1 MIKPQ
6 GHRAPFSMEAQMP
19 NNLADLPFFIKVF
32 AVIIGAVF
40 AMTLTGDI
48 DKEGKL
54 KLSFGVFVKI
64 AFSAVFGFLSG
75 GWLIEYM
82 GWQSWGYTSHGFI
95 MMLCSVFGMTLV
107 GIVYQ
112 AALLSLNGKNL
123 GEIISEI
130 KITFKSI
137 FK

>member
-1 MIKPQ
+1 MQ
-6 GHRAPFSMEAQMP
+6 
-19 NNLADLPFFIKVF
+19 NNLTDLPFFAKVF

-48 DKEGKL
+48 DRDGKL

-64 AFSAVFGFLSG
+64 AFSAFFGFLSG

-82 GWQSWGYTSHGFI
+82 GWQSWGYASHGFA

-112 AALLSLNGKNL
+112 AVLLSLTGKSL
-123 GEIISEI
+123 SEI
-130 KITFKSI
+130 AAEVKETFKSI

>member
-1 MIKPQ
+1 
-6 GHRAPFSMEAQMP
+6 MP
-19 NNLADLPFFIKVF
+19 NNLTDLPFFIKVF

-48 DKEGKL
+48 DRDGKL

-64 AFSAVFGFLSG
+64 SFSAVFGFLSG

-82 GWQSWGYTSHGFI
+82 GWGHWSYVSHGFV

-112 AALLSLNGKNL
+112 AALLSLKGKTL
-123 GEIISEI
+123 SEI
-130 KITFKSI
+130 VAEVKETFKSI

>member
-1 MIKPQ
+1 
-6 GHRAPFSMEAQMP
+6 MP
-19 NNLADLPFFIKVF
+19 NNLADLPFFVKVF

-48 DKEGKL
+48 DGDGKL
-54 KLSFGVFVKI
+54 KLSFGVLIKI
-64 AFSAVFGFLSG
+64 AFSATFGFMAG

-82 GWQSWGYTSHGFI
+82 GWQSWGYTSHGFV

-107 GIVYQ
+107 GILYQ
-112 AALLSLNGKNL
+112 SVLLSLTDKKL
-123 GEIISEI
+123 SEI
-130 KITFKSI
+130 VAEIKLTFKSI

>member
-1 MIKPQ
+1 
-6 GHRAPFSMEAQMP
+6 MP
-19 NNLADLPFFIKVF
+19 NNLENLPFFLKVF

-40 AMTLTGDI
+40 AMTLTDDI
-48 DKEGKL
+48 DKDGKL

-82 GWQSWGYTSHGFI
+82 GWQSRGYISHGFV

-112 AALLSLNGKNL
+112 ATLLSLTGKTL
-123 GEIISEI
+123 GEIVAEI
-130 KITFKSI
+130 KVTFKSI

>member
-1 MIKPQ
+1 
-6 GHRAPFSMEAQMP
+6 MP
-19 NNLADLPFFIKVF
+19 SNLENLPFFAKVF

-48 DKEGKL
+48 DTEGRL
-54 KLSFGVFVKI
+54 KLNFGVFVKI

-75 GWLIEYM
+75 AWLIEYM
-82 GWQSWGYTSHGFI
+82 GWGHWSYASHGFI

-107 GIVYQ
+107 GILYQ
-112 AALLSLNGKNL
+112 AALLSLKGKSL
-123 GEIISEI
+123 SEI
-130 KITFKSI
+130 VAEVKETFKSI

>member
-1 MIKPQ
+1 
-6 GHRAPFSMEAQMP
+6 MP
-19 NNLADLPFFIKVF
+19 NNLTDLPFFIKVF

-48 DKEGKL
+48 DSDGKL

-64 AFSAVFGFLSG
+64 TFSAVFGFLSG
-75 GWLIEYM
+75 AWLIEYM
-82 GWQSWGYTSHGFI
+82 RWGYWSYASHGFV

-112 AALLSLNGKNL
+112 ATLLSLKGKAMN
-123 GEIISEI
+123 EVITEI
-130 KITFKSI
+130 KTTFKSI

>member
-1 MIKPQ
+1 
-6 GHRAPFSMEAQMP
+6 MP
-19 NNLADLPFFIKVF
+19 NNLTDLPFFIKVF

-48 DKEGKL
+48 DRDGKL

-64 AFSAVFGFLSG
+64 TFSAVFGFLAG
-75 GWLIEYM
+75 AWLIEYM
-82 GWQSWGYTSHGFI
+82 DWGHWSYASHGFV

-112 AALLSLNGKNL
+112 SALLSLKGKKL
-123 GEIISEI
+123 SEI
-130 KITFKSI
+130 VAEVKSTFKSI

>member
-1 MIKPQ
+1 
-6 GHRAPFSMEAQMP
+6 MP

-48 DKEGKL
+48 DRDGKL

-64 AFSAVFGFLSG
+64 TFSAVFGFLAG
-75 GWLIEYM
+75 EWLIEYM
-82 GWQSWGYTSHGFI
+82 NWGHWSYASHGFV

-112 AALLSLNGKNL
+112 AIKLSTTNKTP
-123 GEIISEI
+123 SEI
-130 KITFKSI
+130 VAEVKSTFKAI

>member
-1 MIKPQ
+1 
-6 GHRAPFSMEAQMP
+6 MP
-19 NNLADLPFFIKVF
+19 NNLADLPFFVKVF

-48 DKEGKL
+48 DRDGKL

-64 AFSAVFGFLSG
+64 TFSAVFGFLSG
-75 GWLIEYM
+75 AWLIEYM
-82 GWQSWGYTSHGFI
+82 DWSHWSNTSHGFV

-107 GIVYQ
+107 GILYQ
-112 AALLSLNGKNL
+112 SALLSLTDKKL
-123 GEIISEI
+123 SEIIAEI
-130 KITFKSI
+130 KLTFKSI

>member
-1 MIKPQ
+1 
-6 GHRAPFSMEAQMP
+6 MP
-19 NNLADLPFFIKVF
+19 NNLTDLPFIVKVF

-48 DKEGKL
+48 DSDGKL

-64 AFSAVFGFLSG
+64 TFSAVFGFLSG
-75 GWLIEYM
+75 AWLIEYM
-82 GWQSWGYTSHGFI
+82 DWSHWSYTSHGFV

-107 GIVYQ
+107 GIAYQ
-112 AALLSLNGKNL
+112 SALLSLTDKTL
-123 GEIISEI
+123 SEI
-130 KITFKSI
+130 VAEIKVTFKSI

>member
-1 MIKPQ
+1 
-6 GHRAPFSMEAQMP
+6 MP
-19 NNLADLPFFIKVF
+19 NNLENLPFFMKVF

-54 KLSFGVFVKI
+54 KLSFGVFTKI
-64 AFSAVFGFLSG
+64 TFSAVFGFLAG
-75 GWLIEYM
+75 GWMIEYM
-82 GWQSWGYTSHGFI
+82 GWQSWGYTSHGFV

-112 AALLSLNGKNL
+112 AALLSLTGKSL
-123 GEIISEI
+123 SEI
-130 KITFKSI
+130 VAEIKETFKSI

>member
-1 MIKPQ
+1 
-6 GHRAPFSMEAQMP
+6 MP
-19 NNLADLPFFIKVF
+19 SNLENLPFFVKVF

-48 DKEGKL
+48 DTDGKL
-54 KLSFGVFVKI
+54 KLSFGVFTKI
-64 AFSAVFGFLSG
+64 AFSSMFGFLAG
-75 GWLIEYM
+75 AWLIEYM
-82 GWQSWGYTSHGFI
+82 GWSHWSMPSHGFI

-112 AALLSLNGKNL
+112 ATLLSLKGKSL
-123 GEIISEI
+123 SEI
-130 KITFKSI
+130 VAEIKETFKSI

>member
-1 MIKPQ
+1 
-6 GHRAPFSMEAQMP
+6 MP
-19 NNLADLPFFIKVF
+19 NNLADLPFFVKVF

-48 DKEGKL
+48 DRDGKL

-64 AFSAVFGFLSG
+64 AFSAFFGFLSG
-75 GWLIEYM
+75 AWLIEYM
-82 GWQSWGYTSHGFI
+82 DWSHWSHTSHGFV

-112 AALLSLNGKNL
+112 SALLSLTDKT
-123 GEIISEI
+123 ISEI
-130 KITFKSI
+130 VAEIKLTFKSI

>member
-1 MIKPQ
+1 
-6 GHRAPFSMEAQMP
+6 MP
-19 NNLADLPFFIKVF
+19 NNLADLPFFVKVF
-32 AVIIGAVF
+32 AVVVGAVF

-48 DKEGKL
+48 DTEGRL

-64 AFSAVFGFLSG
+64 TFSAVFGFMAG
-75 GWLIEYM
+75 AWLIEYM
-82 GWQSWGYTSHGFI
+82 DWSHWSYASHGFV

-112 AALLSLNGKNL
+112 AALLSLKGKKL
-123 GEIISEI
+123 SEI
-130 KITFKSI
+130 VAEVKETFKSI

>member
-1 MIKPQ
+1 
-6 GHRAPFSMEAQMP
+6 MP
-19 NNLADLPFFIKVF
+19 NNFENLPFFMKVL

-54 KLSFGVFVKI
+54 KLSFGVFTKI
-64 AFSAVFGFLSG
+64 TFSAVFGFLAG
-75 GWLIEYM
+75 GWMIEYM
-82 GWQSWGYTSHGFI
+82 GWQSWGYTSHGFV

-112 AALLSLNGKNL
+112 AALLSLTGKSL
-123 GEIISEI
+123 SEI
-130 KITFKSI
+130 VAEIKETFKSI

>member
-1 MIKPQ
+1 
-6 GHRAPFSMEAQMP
+6 MP
-19 NNLADLPFFIKVF
+19 NNLTDLPFLLKVF

-40 AMTLTGDI
+40 AMTPTGDI
-48 DKEGKL
+48 ASAAKL
-54 KLSFGVFVKI
+54 NLTCGLLAKI

-75 GWLIEYM
+75 AWLIEYV
-82 GWQSWGYTSHGFI
+82 GWGHLSMPSHGFI

-112 AALLSLNGKNL
+112 AALLSLKGKSL
-123 GEIISEI
+123 SEI
-130 KITFKSI
+130 VAEVKETFKSI

>member
-1 MIKPQ
+1 
-6 GHRAPFSMEAQMP
+6 MP
-19 NNLADLPFFIKVF
+19 NSLADLPFFVKVF

-48 DKEGKL
+48 DRDGKL

-64 AFSAVFGFLSG
+64 AFSAFFGFLSG
-75 GWLIEYM
+75 AWLIECM
-82 GWQSWGYTSHGFI
+82 NWSHWSHTSHGFV

-112 AALLSLNGKNL
+112 SALLSLTDKT
-123 GEIISEI
+123 ISEI
-130 KITFKSI
+130 VTEIKVTFKSI

>member
-1 MIKPQ
+1 
-6 GHRAPFSMEAQMP
+6 MP
-19 NNLADLPFFIKVF
+19 NNLTELPFFVKVF

-48 DKEGKL
+48 DRDGKL

-64 AFSAVFGFLSG
+64 TFSAVFGFLSG
-75 GWLIEYM
+75 AWMIEYM
-82 GWQSWGYTSHGFI
+82 DWGHWSYASHGFV

-112 AALLSLNGKNL
+112 AALLSLKGKTL
-123 GEIISEI
+123 SEI
-130 KITFKSI
+130 VAEVKETFKSI

>member
-1 MIKPQ
+1 
-6 GHRAPFSMEAQMP
+6 MP
-19 NNLADLPFFIKVF
+19 NNLADLPFFVKVF

-48 DKEGKL
+48 DRDGKL
-54 KLSFGVFVKI
+54 KLSFGVFAKI
-64 AFSAVFGFLSG
+64 AFSAVFGFLAG

-82 GWQSWGYTSHGFI
+82 GWQSLGYASHGFV

-112 AALLSLNGKNL
+112 SALLSLTNKTL
-123 GEIISEI
+123 SEI
-130 KITFKSI
+130 VTEIKVTFKSI

>member
-1 MIKPQ
+1 
-6 GHRAPFSMEAQMP
+6 MP
-19 NNLADLPFFIKVF
+19 NNLADLPFFVKVF

-48 DKEGKL
+48 DRDGKL

-64 AFSAVFGFLSG
+64 TFSAVFGFLSG
-75 GWLIEYM
+75 AWLIEYM
-82 GWQSWGYTSHGFI
+82 NWSHWSHTSHGFV

-112 AALLSLNGKNL
+112 SALLSLTDKKL
-123 GEIISEI
+123 SEIIAEI
-130 KITFKSI
+130 KLTFKSI
-137 FK
+137 F

>member
-1 MIKPQ
+1 
-6 GHRAPFSMEAQMP
+6 MP
-19 NNLADLPFFIKVF
+19 NNLENLPFFVKVF

-48 DKEGKL
+48 DRDGKL

-64 AFSAVFGFLSG
+64 TFSAVFGFLAG

-82 GWQSWGYTSHGFI
+82 GWQSLGHTSQGFV

-112 AALLSLNGKNL
+112 AIKLSTTNKTP
-123 GEIISEI
+123 SEI
-130 KITFKSI
+130 VAEVKSTFKAI

>member
-1 MIKPQ
+1 
-6 GHRAPFSMEAQMP
+6 MP

-48 DKEGKL
+48 DRDGKL

-64 AFSAVFGFLSG
+64 TFSAVFGFLSG
-75 GWLIEYM
+75 AWLIEYM
-82 GWQSWGYTSHGFI
+82 GWGYWSYASHGFV

-112 AALLSLNGKNL
+112 AIKLSTTNKTP
-123 GEIISEI
+123 SEI
-130 KITFKSI
+130 VAEVKDTFKAI

>member
-1 MIKPQ
+1 
-6 GHRAPFSMEAQMP
+6 MP
-19 NNLADLPFFIKVF
+19 NNFENLPFFLKVF

-48 DKEGKL
+48 DRDGKL

-75 GWLIEYM
+75 AWLIEYM
-82 GWQSWGYTSHGFI
+82 GWQSWGDPSQGFV

-107 GIVYQ
+107 GIAYQ
-112 AALLSLNGKNL
+112 SALLSLTGKKL
-123 GEIISEI
+123 SEI
-130 KITFKSI
+130 VAEVKDTFKSI

>member
-1 MIKPQ
+1 ML
-6 GHRAPFSMEAQMP
+6 
-19 NNLADLPFFIKVF
+19 NNLENLPFLLKVF

-48 DKEGKL
+48 DKDGKL
-54 KLSFGVFVKI
+54 KLSFGVLVKI
-64 AFSAVFGFLSG
+64 TFSAVFGFTAG
-75 GWLIEYM
+75 GWMIEYM
-82 GWQSWGYTSHGFI
+82 GWQSWGYASHGFV

-112 AALLSLNGKNL
+112 ATLLSLRGKNL
-123 GEIISEI
+123 SEI
-130 KITFKSI
+130 VAEVKETFKSI

>member
-1 MIKPQ
+1 
-6 GHRAPFSMEAQMP
+6 MP
-19 NNLADLPFFIKVF
+19 NNLTDLPFFVKVF

-48 DKEGKL
+48 DRDGKL

-64 AFSAVFGFLSG
+64 AFSAFFGFLSG
-75 GWLIEYM
+75 AWLIEYM
-82 GWQSWGYTSHGFI
+82 NWSHWSHTSHGFV

-112 AALLSLNGKNL
+112 SALLSLTDKT
-123 GEIISEI
+123 ISEI
-130 KITFKSI
+130 VAEIKVTFKSI

>member
-1 MIKPQ
+1 
-6 GHRAPFSMEAQMP
+6 MP

-32 AVIIGAVF
+32 AVLIGAVF

-48 DKEGKL
+48 DTDGKL
-54 KLSFGVFVKI
+54 KLSFGVFIKI
-64 AFSAVFGFLSG
+64 TFSAVFGFLSG
-75 GWLIEYM
+75 AWLIEYM
-82 GWQSWGYTSHGFI
+82 GWQSLGYTSHGFV

-112 AALLSLNGKNL
+112 AALLSLTGKSL
-123 GEIISEI
+123 SEI
-130 KITFKSI
+130 VAEIKLTFKSI

>member
-1 MIKPQ
+1 
-6 GHRAPFSMEAQMP
+6 MP
-19 NNLADLPFFIKVF
+19 NNLADLPFFVKVF

-48 DKEGKL
+48 DSDGRL

-64 AFSAVFGFLSG
+64 TFSAVFGFLSG
-75 GWLIEYM
+75 AWLIEYM
-82 GWQSWGYTSHGFI
+82 DWSHWSHTSHGFV

-107 GIVYQ
+107 GILYQ
-112 AALLSLNGKNL
+112 SALLSLTDKKL
-123 GEIISEI
+123 SEIIAEI
-130 KITFKSI
+130 KLTFKSI

>member
-1 MIKPQ
+1 
-6 GHRAPFSMEAQMP
+6 MP
-19 NNLADLPFFIKVF
+19 NNLADLPFFLKVF
-32 AVIIGAVF
+32 AVLIGAVF

-48 DKEGKL
+48 DTDGKL

-64 AFSAVFGFLSG
+64 SFSAVFGFLAG
-75 GWLIEYM
+75 AWLIEHM
-82 GWQSWGYTSHGFI
+82 GWGHLSYASHGFI

-112 AALLSLNGKNL
+112 AALLSLKGKKL
-123 GEIISEI
+123 SEI
-130 KITFKSI
+130 VAEVKETFKSI